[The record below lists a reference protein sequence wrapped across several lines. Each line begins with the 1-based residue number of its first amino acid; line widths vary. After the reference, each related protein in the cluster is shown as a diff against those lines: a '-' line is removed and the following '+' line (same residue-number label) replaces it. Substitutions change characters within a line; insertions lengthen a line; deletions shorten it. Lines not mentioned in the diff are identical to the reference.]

1 MVPNFVQVPVL
12 CSVKKILV
20 PVLVLMFGT
29 KFFRYQN
36 FPVLVVVPGNSPLP
50 VANFSGPDTDTFSGP
65 NFTGANSGTFF
76 STTFSGTT

>member
-1 MVPNFVQVPVL
+1 MQECDGTQF
-12 CSVKKILV
+12 CSSTGTLFGKKNS
-20 PVLVLMFGT
+20 GT
-29 KFFRYQN
+29 N